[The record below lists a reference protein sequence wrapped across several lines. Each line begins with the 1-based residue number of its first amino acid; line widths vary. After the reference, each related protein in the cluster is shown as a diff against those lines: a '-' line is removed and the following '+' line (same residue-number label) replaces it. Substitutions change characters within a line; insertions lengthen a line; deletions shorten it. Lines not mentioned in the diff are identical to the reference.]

1 MEAAVLVLDRETRSA
16 AETEMLGRA
25 TGEYLASG
33 AGAGSVWLLE
43 GEMGAGKTV
52 WVRGVL
58 RGLGIQGRVRSPGF
72 TLVARYGG
80 AHPVIHVDLYR
91 LDRPEHVSRFAFE
104 DLLDPEAILLVE
116 WGDRARG
123 EVGADRFEMVIEHL
137 GGDRRRIRIE
147 AWGRAQRLAR
157 ELEAVLGGVRCE

>member
-1 MEAAVLVLDRETRSA
+1 MEGALVLDRETRSA

-25 TGEYLASG
+25 VGEWFASG
-33 AGAGSVWLLE
+33 VGVGTVWLLS

-52 WVRGVL
+52 WVRGLL
-58 RGLGIQGRVRSPGF
+58 RGLGIEGRVRSPGF
-72 TLVARYGG
+72 TLVTRYGG

-91 LDRPEHVSRFAFE
+91 LDRPELVSRFAFE

-123 EVGADRFEMVIEHL
+123 EVGSDRFEIEIEHL
-137 GGDRRRIRIE
+137 GKERRRIRI
-147 AWGRAQRLAR
+147 AALGRAQRLGR
-157 ELEAVLGGVRCE
+157 ELEAILGGVRCE